1 MLAKML
7 VALLVGV
14 ITLSLAAC
22 APSEVGIP
30 TTGEDQ
36 TPSAETSLASTRWRL
51 VSYGQPGSETPVME
65 GTEVNLQFEDDNQS
79 GGFGGCNTF
88 GAQYEVSDGN
98 QLSVTNIV
106 STLMACNDEGLMD
119 QETRYLDALQSA
131 ESFELTG
138 DSLMIRYGGGVL
150 NFSRVT
156 SSTPSTVHM

>member
-1 MLAKML
+1 MLSKN
-7 VALLVGV
+7 LLYLIIGV
-14 ITLSLAAC
+14 LTLSLPAC
-22 APSEVGIP
+22 ATVSE
-30 TTGEDQ
+30 E
-36 TPSAETSLASTRWRL
+36 TPMPGGDGAETSLASTRWRL
-51 VSYGQPGSETPVME
+51 VSYGQPGSETPIME